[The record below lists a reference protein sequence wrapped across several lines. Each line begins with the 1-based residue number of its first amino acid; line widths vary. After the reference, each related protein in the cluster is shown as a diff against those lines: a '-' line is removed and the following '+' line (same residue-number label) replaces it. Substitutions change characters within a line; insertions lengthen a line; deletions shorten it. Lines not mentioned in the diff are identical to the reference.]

1 LLQLTFYQ
9 VYTISEKH
17 PNIELIFNLQELFQ
31 IICLTNKWKQAF
43 FLCKKK
49 KPKEKKSRKKREKQ
63 RK

>member
-17 PNIELIFNLQELFQ
+17 HNIELIFNLQELFQ

-43 FLCKKK
+43 FYVKR